1 MIGKAFKV
9 SIFGESHGTCV
20 GALIEGCPPGLR
32 VDEELLRAELRRR
45 RPGSALTSPRREED
59 EPVIMSGVF
68 RGRSTG
74 APILIIIY
82 NRDRDSSFYEAIK
95 DTPRPSH
102 ADYVARVKYW
112 GMNDYRGGGIFSG
125 RLTAALVAA
134 GAVAKEL
141 LGKHG
146 VRVYSYVV
154 KVGDV
159 EASVKP
165 RDSPEFR
172 EAIDA
177 SPVKCPDPRASEL
190 MEGLVRRVSEEG
202 DSVGGV
208 VETVVFNAPVGLGSP
223 PADTLDGDVAKA
235 VFAVPGVKGV
245 EFGAGFRMAGMRGS
259 EANDPLVIHDGE
271 VVTETNNSGGIN
283 GGLSNGAPI
292 VFRVAFRPTPTIRKP
307 QRTVNLA
314 TMQPAVIEGWG
325 RHDPCIAIRAAPA
338 VEAVTALVLADHLLR
353 WYSWEGMRS
362 RILG

>member
-1 MIGKAFKV
+1 VIGKVFKV
-9 SIFGESHGTCV
+9 SVFGESHGTCV
-20 GALIEGCPPGLR
+20 GTLIEGCPPGLR
-32 VDEELLRAELRRR
+32 VDENLLRTELRRR
-45 RPGSALTSPRREED
+45 KPGSSLTSPRREED
-59 EPVIMSGVF
+59 EPVVMAGVF

-95 DTPRPSH
+95 DTPRPGH

-141 LGKHG
+141 LRKHG
-146 VRVYSYVV
+146 IRVYSYVV
-154 KVGDV
+154 RIGDV
-159 EASVKP
+159 EASVEP

-177 SPVKCPDPRASEL
+177 SPVKCPDIKASKR
-190 MEGLVRRVSEEG
+190 MEDLVRRVAEEG

-208 VETVVFNAPVGLGSP
+208 VETVAFNVPVGLGAP
-223 PADTLDGDVAKA
+223 PADTLDGDIAKA
-235 VFAVPGVKGV
+235 VFVVPGVKGV
-245 EFGAGFRMAGMRGS
+245 EFGAGFRIAGMRGS
-259 EANDPLVIHDGE
+259 EANDPLVLRGGA
-271 VVTETNNSGGIN
+271 VVTETNNSGGVN
-283 GGLSNGAPI
+283 GGISNGAPV
-292 VFRVAFRPTPTIRKP
+292 VFRVAFRPTPTVRKP

-314 TMQPAVIEGWG
+314 TREPAVIKGWG

-338 VEAVTALVLADHLLR
+338 VEAVTAVVLADHLLR

-362 RILG
+362 KILG